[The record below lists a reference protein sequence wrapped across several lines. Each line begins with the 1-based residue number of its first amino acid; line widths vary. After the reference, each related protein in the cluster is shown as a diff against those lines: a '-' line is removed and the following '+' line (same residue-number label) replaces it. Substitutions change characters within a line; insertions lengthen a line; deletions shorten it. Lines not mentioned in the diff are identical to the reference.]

1 VASPFKKLL
10 TISISVTGPDDDH
23 EEGGRA
29 APAEDPPTVSCKR
42 CDREWDLSDELE
54 TVGNQAF
61 EQFALDHRRHTGHFP
76 DSIETW
82 RAVCR
87 NCPEEAERLGQGAA
101 HRWAETHARHTRH
114 DVEIRH
120 ATAEERSLVEG

>member
-1 VASPFKKLL
+1 MPA
-10 TISISVTGPDDDH
+10 PDDDSDP
-23 EEGGRA
+23 A
-29 APAEDPPTVSCKR
+29 TPPAPASDDLTISCKR

-76 DSIETW
+76 DGIETW
-82 RAVCR
+82 RTVCR
-87 NCPEEAERLGQGAA
+87 NCPEEAERLDEAAA

-120 ATAEERSLVEG
+120 ATDGGVSVVEG